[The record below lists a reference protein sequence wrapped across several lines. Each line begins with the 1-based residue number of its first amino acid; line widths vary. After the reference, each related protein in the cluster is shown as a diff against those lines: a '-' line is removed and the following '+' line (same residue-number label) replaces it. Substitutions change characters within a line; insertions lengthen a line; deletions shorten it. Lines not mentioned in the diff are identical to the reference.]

1 MDVSSLNPSRVSQ
14 RETLFV
20 SLAEQSSLFREVKAD
35 T

>member
-1 MDVSSLNPSRVSQ
+1 MDVSSPNPSRVSQ

-20 SLAEQSSLFREVKAD
+20 SPAEQSSLFTEAKAD